1 MKRDTKQIG
10 TKKVKCFGKKRPKP
24 DLKNTKKL
32 KTIRS
37 QKTSSKTP
45 TIQKHLFKKKNKKQA
60 QKRKHF
66 KNICSTKKQAQKRN
80 KYQKSIFE

>member
-24 DLKNTKKL
+24 DLKNTKKP

-37 QKTSSKTP
+37 QKQAQKHQKFKNVCSKKQKQGQKRKHVKNICTEKTSSKT
-45 TIQKHLFKKKNKKQA
+45 QKKTKND
-60 QKRKHF
+60 F
-66 KNICSTKKQAQKRN
+66 
-80 KYQKSIFE
+80 

>member
-10 TKKVKCFGKKRPKP
+10 TTKVKCFGKKRPKP

-37 QKTSSKTP
+37 QKKQA
-45 TIQKHLFKKKNKKQA
+45 QKHQQFKNVCSKKQKQVQTRKKIKNICSKKQA
-60 QKRKHF
+60 QKRK
-66 KNICSTKKQAQKRN
+66 KKKQN
-80 KYQKSIFE
+80 STFE

>member
-24 DLKNTKKL
+24 NLKNTKKP

-37 QKTSSKTP
+37 QTKTSSKTP
-45 TIQKHLFKKKNKKQA
+45 KIQKHLFKKASSKTQKKKTVVQKKQA
-60 QKRKHF
+60 QKRK
-66 KNICSTKKQAQKRN
+66 KKQN
-80 KYQKSIFE
+80 YF